1 VAVAASHRARRAHR
15 EAAEEVPPIPPRH
28 RADPPV
34 SSNGWPVLEGHQVAT
49 WHLPGADRAFTL
61 APGPP
66 GFLLAHF
73 ALWFH
78 ECVEPLNVAPF
89 DDWGYARRL
98 IRGSSST
105 WSNHASGTAIDLN
118 ATVHPLGVRDTFSEA
133 HYALIRTRL
142 RGRYAQ
148 TIAWGAEWR
157 SRADEM
163 HYEIATSRA
172 DVSALVDYLRRT
184 ARGRRLLGANPTS
197 AA

>member
-1 VAVAASHRARRAHR
+1 MT
-15 EAAEEVPPIPPRH
+15 PIPPSH
-28 RADPPV
+28 AAAP
-34 SSNGWPVLEGHQVAT
+34 SHSANGWPVLEASEVVT
-49 WHLPGADRAFTL
+49 WRLPAAGRVFTL
-61 APGPP
+61 APGPA

-78 ECVEPLNVAPF
+78 EAVEPLSVAPW

-98 IRGSSST
+98 IRGSSTT

-118 ATVHPLGVRDTFSEA
+118 ATVHPLGVRNTFSEA

-142 RGRYAQ
+142 RGRYAE

-163 HYEIATSRA
+163 HFEIADGFSS
-172 DVSALVDYLRRT
+172 VSALVNHLRRT
-184 ARGRRLLGANPTS
+184 GRGRRLIDANS
-197 AA
+197 QNAG